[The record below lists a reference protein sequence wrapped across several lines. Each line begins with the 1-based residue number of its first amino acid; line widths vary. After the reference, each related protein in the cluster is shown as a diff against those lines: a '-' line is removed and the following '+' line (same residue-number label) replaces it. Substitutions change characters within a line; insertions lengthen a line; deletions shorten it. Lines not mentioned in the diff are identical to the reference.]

1 MERTGGQWRMGN
13 AYPVTQD
20 IVSLADSGA
29 LIVALHATGFSVI
42 GELPDTTCTADL
54 TGNGLVNG
62 ADLGLLLGAWEL
74 TALGDLNGDGITD
87 GADLGLML
95 TAFGPCAP

>member
-1 MERTGGQWRMGN
+1 
-13 AYPVTQD
+13 VTQD

-29 LIVALHATGFSVI
+29 LMVALHATGFSVI
-42 GELPDTTCTADL
+42 GELPAPTCPADL
-54 TGNGLVNG
+54 TGDGVVDG
-62 ADLGLLLGAWEL
+62 ADLGLVL
-74 TALGDLNGDGITD
+74 TAWGNSPLGDLTGDGITN

>member
-1 MERTGGQWRMGN
+1 
-13 AYPVTQD
+13 
-20 IVSLADSGA
+20 
-29 LIVALHATGFSVI
+29 VI

>member
-20 IVSLADSGA
+20 IVALADGRDV
-29 LIVALHATGFSVI
+29 IVALHATGFSVI
-42 GELPDTTCTADL
+42 GELPADTCPADL
-54 TGNGLVNG
+54 TGDGVVDG
-62 ADLGLLLGAWEL
+62 ADLGLVLSAWGNSPL
-74 TALGDLNGDGITD
+74 SDLNDDGITD
-87 GADLGLML
+87 GADLGLLL